1 MWADEGYLLSRVRN
15 FISYFILEEFDCEMI
30 NIKSFS
36 SEYRNKYYYCDG
48 TTKYAVLKECP
59 TGKFYWAQRGICF
72 SRRKKRSSGSSGG
85 SSFDEKPQ
93 RMTQK
98 VLRSGIRLGDLYDA
112 QKDQFLSGTSL
123 WSAQK

>member
-1 MWADEGYLLSRVRN
+1 
-15 FISYFILEEFDCEMI
+15 MI

-36 SEYRNKYYYCDG
+36 SEYRNKYFHCDG

-59 TGKFYWAQRGICF
+59 TGKVYWAQRGKCF
-72 SRRKKRSSGSSGG
+72 SSRNKRSSGSYGG

-123 WSAQK
+123 